1 MVRDGGEMGGLVRD
15 SQTDIC
21 LPACLSEGSWCLVC
35 ASSVFCSYEFCAR
48 KKYLLVVMAVTAAGS
63 SAAADPQVPGAGRM
77 RPTGPSVA
85 RLIQTCLCIATRP
98 FLAAGVG
105 IAVSICVYKQQC
117 G

>member
-1 MVRDGGEMGGLVRD
+1 MDGFDEGGEDDGESLRVDFDQLAVERAG
-15 SQTDIC
+15 TGTA
-21 LPACLSEGSWCLVC
+21 P
-35 ASSVFCSYEFCAR
+35 ASSHA
-48 KKYLLVVMAVTAAGS
+48 AAGS

-98 FLAAGVG
+98 FLAAAVG
-105 IAVSICVYKQQC
+105 IAVSISGCKQQC